1 MMVFGESALLLAI
14 PLIVGLILT
23 VSLSERLEIKDAVAY
38 PFVQYAFFLLLF
50 YLFWAYP
57 NVGLGL
63 IIMIPMIYIV
73 NIAVGYSYFRFVK
86 NKTMRGK
93 ILVLLATLLIT
104 SLLYAEHYGQ
114 NSGTPALFR
123 MLGGDF
129 GYTSWTRE
137 YVKVDTLQ
145 TTSDGI
151 FEYQLEQI
159 HRSTPLRSNTE
170 LRLFVRDLS
179 TGAEY
184 RIRLDDVMDEARL
197 RQPSMT
203 YGQDVFW
210 STMQPVDRVDK
221 GYLLTTTSAYAPVR
235 RWVFELN
242 METQTVSLLEQIH
255 VGMLARTEDDKFI
268 ANLYMVNFF
277 DNERRSVRL
286 VMVDTTTREIIQIPI
301 EIDVAEII
309 VQNFDHSW
317 VLISP
322 AVREIDEE
330 TGISYVVQPPKRV
343 VEVIPTD
350 VHEIYFVILR
360 EGFLVIERNF
370 ELDMNT
376 RTMRE
381 LY

>member
-1 MMVFGESALLLAI
+1 
-14 PLIVGLILT
+14 
-23 VSLSERLEIKDAVAY
+23 
-38 PFVQYAFFLLLF
+38 
-50 YLFWAYP
+50 
-57 NVGLGL
+57 
-63 IIMIPMIYIV
+63 
-73 NIAVGYSYFRFVK
+73 
-86 NKTMRGK
+86 
-93 ILVLLATLLIT
+93 
-104 SLLYAEHYGQ
+104 
-114 NSGTPALFR
+114 
-123 MLGGDF
+123 
-129 GYTSWTRE
+129 
-137 YVKVDTLQ
+137 
-145 TTSDGI
+145 
-151 FEYQLEQI
+151 
-159 HRSTPLRSNTE
+159 
-170 LRLFVRDLS
+170 
-179 TGAEY
+179 
-184 RIRLDDVMDEARL
+184 
-197 RQPSMT
+197 MT